1 MSSNLKIANVDED
14 VLEYKLINDI
24 RLADSGTPT
33 AIVDVTQ
40 ESGTLYY
47 LSLDTSSVTT
57 SDQALKL
64 YLSTTEVTVGTTA
77 PDVQIFVP
85 HGTRLKMSFPA
96 GLPFT
101 GFSASLLT
109 QSINAGTSNS
119 RAGASQ
125 YSILNVVTS

>member
-85 HGTRLKMSFPA
+85 YGTRLKMSFPA

-119 RAGASQ
+119 RAGAGQ

>member
-1 MSSNLKIANVDED
+1 MSDNLKIANVDED

-85 HGTRLKMSFPA
+85 HGTRLKMSCPA

-119 RAGASQ
+119 RAGAGQ

>member
-1 MSSNLKIANVDED
+1 MSSNLKTTNLDES

-33 AIVDVTQ
+33 AIVNATQ

-57 SDQALKL
+57 SDQSLKL
-64 YLSTTEVTVGTTA
+64 YLTTTEVTVGTTA

-85 HGTRLKMSFPA
+85 LGTRLKMSFPG
-96 GLPFT
+96 GLPYT
-101 GFSASLLT
+101 GFSAALLT
-109 QSINAGTSNS
+109 QASNS
-119 RAGASQ
+119 GTANTRAGAAEF
-125 YSILNVVTS
+125 SILNVVTS